1 MSNID
6 NEIFTSNI
14 KKVKSASENLDGRID
29 DSNYWRLIALK
40 NSRNSLLQLTDKYLL
55 PDYPITPENLE
66 IIKNYRQYL
75 RDIININND
84 NILNGGYIEL
94 LPIPTL

>member
-1 MSNID
+1 MN
-6 NEIFTSNI
+6 
-14 KKVKSASENLDGRID
+14 KVKSASENLDGVID
-29 DSNYWRLIALK
+29 DTNYWRLIALK

-75 RDIININND
+75 RDFINLNSD
-84 NILNGGYIEL
+84 VILNGGYIDIQ
-94 LPIPTL
+94 PIPTL